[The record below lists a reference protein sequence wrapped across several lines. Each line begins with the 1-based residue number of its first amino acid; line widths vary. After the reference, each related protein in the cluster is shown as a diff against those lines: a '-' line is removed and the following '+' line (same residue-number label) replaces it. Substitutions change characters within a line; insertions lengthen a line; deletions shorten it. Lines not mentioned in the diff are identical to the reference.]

1 MGIFQRISKVLES
14 NMNAM
19 IERAE
24 DPAKMLDQAIEDLK
38 KGREEARA
46 AIVEAKTE
54 LRLAEKRRDKAA
66 AEAADLEAKAML
78 ALKVGDEGLARKLVE
93 AKLASEERAKAEG
106 SYIGEHERQIA
117 DLEAAE
123 KELGRRVQEMPAKRA
138 ALMARQA
145 AAEARGARV
154 GAAHKTQDRV
164 ANALDAIE
172 RMENKIT
179 HAEVEAE
186 VRSEMEGRTPALDLR
201 ALEDHKAEQELQALK
216 ARMAAQLPAGA
227 SQKPSEP
234 KESPAPQSQVDDS
247 LAALKAKL
255 QGGG

>member
-1 MGIFQRISKVLES
+1 
-14 NMNAM
+14 MNAM

-38 KGREEARA
+38 KGREEARG
-46 AIVEAKTE
+46 AIIEAKTE

-66 AEAADLEAKAML
+66 AEASDFEKKAML

-93 AKLASEERAKAEG
+93 AKLASEERSSAEG
-106 SYIGEHERQIA
+106 LSIGEYERQID
-117 DLEAAE
+117 DLQAAE

-138 ALMARQA
+138 ALLARQA

-154 GAAHKTQDRV
+154 GTASKTQDKV
-164 ANALDAIE
+164 ANALEAIE

-186 VRSEMEGRTPALDLR
+186 VRSEMEGRGPSLNLR
-201 ALEDHKAEQELQALK
+201 ALEDARADEELEALK
-216 ARMAAQLPAGA
+216 ARMAAQLPSGA
-227 SQKPSEP
+227 PQKPSEA
-234 KESPAPQSQVDDS
+234 SPEPAVTRAAVDDS